1 MPLMKGKPMQNDACG
16 CSSKPSACG
25 TQSPPPPPAGER
37 ETVRETSAD
46 LCVCDTVGRFKA
58 RWGLGRMNYRVH
70 PGLYGLANPDE
81 NSPVL
86 VTANYKMTFDLLRR
100 ELKGVSA
107 WILVLDTKGIN
118 VWCAAG
124 KGTFGTD
131 ELVRRIRSAG
141 LEGFVKHRTL
151 ILPQLGAPGVA
162 AHAVK
167 KETGFRVV
175 FGPVYAKDIKRF
187 LSDGMKILDPE
198 MRRVRFTL
206 TDRLALT
213 PMEIIPALKFIP
225 VVFGI
230 LVLLRLLDGSGLH
243 AAFWREFFVY
253 VGALAVGTTL
263 VQALLPWIPGRSFT
277 WKGWLLGAIWTA
289 AAIAL
294 FHPDS
299 LTATS
304 SLLVAPMLS
313 GFIALNFTGATTF
326 TSLSGVKKEMKFAVP
341 ALIASAVAGIVVR
354 IISLFLT

>member
-1 MPLMKGKPMQNDACG
+1 MLPMKGKPMQKANCG
-16 CSSKPSACG
+16 CSSTASTCG
-25 TQSPPPPPAGER
+25 PGNPELRPDGEKQP
-37 ETVRETSAD
+37 VRETTAD
-46 LCVCDTVGRFKA
+46 ICICDTFGRWKV
-58 RWGLGRMNYRVH
+58 RWGIGRMNYRVP

-86 VTANYKMTFDLLRR
+86 VTANYRMTFDFLRR

-107 WILVLDTKGIN
+107 WILVLDTRGIN

-131 ELVRRIRSAG
+131 ELIRRVKSADLG
-141 LEGFVKHRTL
+141 AFVKHRTL

-162 AHAVK
+162 AHTVQ
-167 KETGFRVV
+167 KETGFRVK
-175 FGPVYAKDIKRF
+175 FGPVYAKDVKRF
-187 LSDGMKILDPE
+187 LADGMKITDPE

-206 TDRLALT
+206 MDRLVLT

-225 VVFGI
+225 VIFGI

-243 AAFWREFFVY
+243 AAFWNEFFVY
-253 VGALAVGTTL
+253 IGALAVGTTW

-277 WKGWLLGAIWTA
+277 WKGWLLGTIWIV
-289 AAIAL
+289 AAIAM
-294 FHPDS
+294 FHPDFW
-299 LTATS
+299 TATS
-304 SLLVAPMLS
+304 SLLVAPMFS

-341 ALIASAVAGIVVR
+341 AMIASVTAGIVIR
-354 IISLFLT
+354 IVSLFLS